1 MGNSAPHKVQ
11 YLYMTTQQQFNKKI
25 NKLIHQENG
34 QKMKKQ
40 YLSNNLRLLECKA
53 YRFDPQKLNQSASR
67 IRITQIRYKTST
79 NYVYNSEEK
88 QLCPKKLTHE
98 ELASFIRKLYRQ
110 MGIEHYTHHEFNDF
124 LSKKRMHILRDK
136 SHGSIA
142 NSDNDS

>member
-53 YRFDPQKLNQSASR
+53 YRFDP
-67 IRITQIRYKTST
+67 
-79 NYVYNSEEK
+79 
-88 QLCPKKLTHE
+88 
-98 ELASFIRKLYRQ
+98 
-110 MGIEHYTHHEFNDF
+110 
-124 LSKKRMHILRDK
+124 
-136 SHGSIA
+136 
-142 NSDNDS
+142 